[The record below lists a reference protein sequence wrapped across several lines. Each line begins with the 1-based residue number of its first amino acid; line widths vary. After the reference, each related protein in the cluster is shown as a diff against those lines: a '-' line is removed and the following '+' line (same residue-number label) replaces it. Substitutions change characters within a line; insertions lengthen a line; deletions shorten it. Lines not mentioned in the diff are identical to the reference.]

1 MTDVYTLGVEEEYQL
16 VDPKT
21 RELCGRAGQIFKAT
35 QDEGNLVHRELHRC
49 QIEIATDVC
58 ESLKTLR
65 QELQRSRRIVIEAA
79 QAQQVAVVAAGT
91 HPFSRW
97 QDQSLTQ
104 KQRYIKLAKDLKQV
118 VRELIIFGCHV
129 HVGLNGTQFRD
140 QREIALEVVNRCRL
154 WLAPLLAL
162 TANSPFWQGVDTGY
176 DSYRSE
182 LWCRLPTAGPPP
194 HFSDY
199 SEYSILVQQL
209 IQSGIIRDE
218 TTLYWDI
225 RLSENFPTL
234 EFRIADVCMT
244 VEEAVMLAGLV
255 KALVRTCY
263 EATVANE
270 PLPLIKSE
278 LLKATHWTA
287 ARYGL
292 SADLIDLEKA
302 IAIPA
307 KESIQNFLN
316 FLKPALQAEGDWEE
330 VSTAVQNILIHG
342 NGASRQRQWC
352 EENGSWHGLID
363 QLIDQTAMDVFLD
376 R

>member
-91 HPFSRW
+91 HPFSHW

-129 HVGLNGTQFRD
+129 HVGLNGSQFRD

-162 TANSPFWQGVDTGY
+162 TANSPFWQGADTGY

-199 SEYSILVQQL
+199 SEYAILVQQL

-307 KESIQNFLN
+307 KESIQNFLTY
-316 FLKPALQAEGDWEE
+316 LKPALKAEGDWEE
-330 VSTAVQNILIHG
+330 VSTAVQEILIHG
-342 NGASRQRQWC
+342 NGASRQRRWH
-352 EENGSWHGLID
+352 EENGSWQSLID
-363 QLIDQTAMDVFLD
+363 QLIDQTAMDVFSN